1 MLFFEIVVIHLV
13 LELLTKLQANGEE
26 QQCVIE
32 PGNHTLHLV
41 NLAHFKTIVFVVTEK
56 KTSKNRMWQLK
67 NENKI

>member
-41 NLAHFKTIVFVVTEK
+41 NLAHFKTIVFVVTT
-56 KTSKNRMWQLK
+56 KTSKRKQVKTECGN
-67 NENKI
+67 